1 MELQRVD
8 SLSKHTL
15 NMDDPYFLLLQEVIA
30 KAYAPYSRF
39 PVAAVARGVSGKHY
53 SGVNVENAAYPQGW
67 CAEASALSAMVAAGE
82 IELTEIAVMA
92 TGDAICTPCGG
103 CRQKI
108 REFGTSSTRV
118 LCYGPEGLRATY
130 TLEELLPHSFGP
142 DHLK

>member
-1 MELQRVD
+1 
-8 SLSKHTL
+8 
-15 NMDDPYFLLLQEVIA
+15 MDDPYFSLLQKVIA
-30 KAYAPYSRF
+30 KAYAPYSKF
-39 PVAAVARGVSGKHY
+39 PVAAVARGASGAHY

-67 CAEASALSAMVAAGE
+67 CAEASALSAMVSAGE
-82 IELTEIAVMA
+82 TELTEIAVMA

-108 REFGTSSTRV
+108 REFGTSSARV